1 MIIMKHKVKFK
12 EGELI
17 KVAGGI
23 FENQIGFVLEDS
35 RPYATFLWV
44 FVSKEPQ
51 WIHINDCEPVVE

>member
-1 MIIMKHKVKFK
+1 MIVMKHKAKFK

-44 FVSKEPQ
+44 FVAKEPQ
-51 WIHINDCEPVVE
+51 WIHINDCEPVAE